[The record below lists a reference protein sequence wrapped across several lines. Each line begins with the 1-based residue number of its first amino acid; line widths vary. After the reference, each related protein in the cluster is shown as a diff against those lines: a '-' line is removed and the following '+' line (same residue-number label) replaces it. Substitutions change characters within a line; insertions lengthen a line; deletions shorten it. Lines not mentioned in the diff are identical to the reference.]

1 MDNKKE
7 ELIKVLKKQLKDGE
21 KVTFELNAFEY
32 RDLESNKYFLLKDGF
47 LCEYI
52 NDNFNRRVEVNEL
65 EKILDKIA
73 VNKLKNKEQLDDVKN
88 FLDI

>member
-7 ELIKVLKKQLKDGE
+7 ELINVLKKQLKDGE
-21 KVTFELNAFEY
+21 KVYFELNAFEY
-32 RDLESNKYFLLKDGF
+32 RDLGSNKYFLLKDGY

-52 NDNFNRRVEVNEL
+52 NDHFNRRVEVKEV
-65 EKILDKIA
+65 EKILDEIAENKI
-73 VNKLKNKEQLDDVKN
+73 KNKEQLDDVKK